1 MKYEDY
7 GKNCQKQVRLS
18 RMAGTGAIWTG
29 AGCMALDGAAGRV
42 AGDALPDA
50 GEGSVVALSGLHG
63 GHLLIIWYGEKA
75 QSVTGE
81 GAQRRKSFRSSLL
94 QKAGGVQGQSP
105 WALPAGSET
114 R

>member
-50 GEGSVVALSGLHG
+50 GEGSVVDLGGLYG
-63 GHLLIIWYGEKA
+63 GHLLIADYG
-75 QSVTGE
+75 VT
-81 GAQRRKSFRSSLL
+81 RKNVTKEERAAHKKFFAPLL
-94 QKAGGVQGQSP
+94 FKKAGGGP
-105 WALPAGSET
+105 GAEPPMAAT
-114 R
+114 